1 MILAILF
8 NLALLFP
15 AFQTFVIV
23 GSVRDQS
30 GQAVTGVRVSVT
42 DENFQPIRTIF
53 VDSSG
58 RFTVRSL
65 SSGRYLFRVE
75 TTGTPFEEQTQ
86 RLELQSL
93 RIRTGGSE
101 TFPLDIILKR
111 KRATEA
117 PPSTNLVF
125 AQEVP
130 GAAKA
135 QYDRAVNYLKNSEVD
150 SGIAALKKAIDLF
163 PNYFSALELLGTE
176 YVKDGQFEPA
186 LPILAQALGVNKRAP
201 RSLYSL
207 GVAHLKLN
215 HPNEAI
221 TSLKKS
227 AELDPTNPNV
237 WMMLGLSYGI
247 LRDFKQAESAFKK
260 AMQIGGLAMAEA
272 HFYLAGIYD
281 KQARY
286 AEASRELE
294 LYLKEA
300 KDIKDPAQIRSMIQG
315 LKDKAKEKP
324 KG

>member
-1 MILAILF
+1 MILLLNLF
-8 NLALLFP
+8 LSFL

-30 GQAVTGVRVSVT
+30 RQAVTGVRVSVT

-58 RFTVRSL
+58 RFTVRGL

-86 RLELQSL
+86 RLELQAL

-101 TFPLDIILKR
+101 TYPLDIILKR
-111 KRATEA
+111 KVSKEA
-117 PPSTNLVF
+117 SPSTNLIF

-130 GAAKA
+130 DAAKS
-135 QYDRAVNYLKNSEVD
+135 QYERAVNHLKNSQIEM
-150 SGIAALKKAIDLF
+150 GIAELKNAIDLF
-163 PNYFSALELLGTE
+163 PNYFNALERLGTE
-176 YVKDGQFEPA
+176 YVKDEQFELA
-186 LPILAQALGVNKRAP
+186 LPILARALEVNRRAP
-201 RSLYSL
+201 RSLYAL

-221 TSLKKS
+221 ELLKKS
-227 AELDPTNPNV
+227 AQMDPNNPNV
-237 WMMLGLSYGI
+237 PMMLGLAYGN
-247 LRDFKQAESAFKK
+247 LRDLKQAEFSFKK
-260 AMQIGGLAMAEA
+260 ALQIGGVAMAEA
-272 HFYLAGIYD
+272 HFYLAGVYD
-281 KQARY
+281 KQERY
-286 AEASRELE
+286 TEASRELE

-315 LKDKAKEKP
+315 LKDKTKEKP